1 MKQSETNDRQTLLL
15 ASSAINAYPL
25 LGQKERPMPSPQFS
39 DALDAAAVSGELDGG
54 LGLQVYL
61 PFCASRCVS
70 CDRVA
75 EVTSDPTVIDNY
87 LDGLS
92 REFDLISRRIGRG
105 RPLSQ
110 LLIGGGTPSLL
121 SNAQLARLA
130 QLLERHFALEDDCD
144 TVFEINPDRTSLT
157 QLELVR
163 GLGFRN
169 IRIELRELDP
179 ESRQGLGR
187 SYSPELLAD
196 VVGNARSVG
205 FDTVTL
211 ELLYGLPGQS
221 VKTVRD
227 SLRLITEL
235 NPSRITC
242 RSFTRNEQR
251 FKHQRVIEPHSMP
264 SVAEKMAMFVGAI
277 DEMEAGGYE
286 WVGINSFVAPGDALS
301 VAQAEGRLLRNRL
314 GYTDRPTQVMLGV
327 GLGAISELPNLIS
340 RNHVDLGQ
348 WHQALRHSEHPVSA
362 GVPYTEKES
371 RQKRLLHKLSVSLQ
385 APLSEFQGEEQ
396 DELLAKL
403 QAAGLVTAESSW
415 VRVTPSGRV
424 NFMQHWDP
432 LSGELRLASGG

>member
-1 MKQSETNDRQTLLL
+1 
-15 ASSAINAYPL
+15 
-25 LGQKERPMPSPQFS
+25 
-39 DALDAAAVSGELDGG
+39 
-54 LGLQVYL
+54 
-61 PFCASRCVS
+61 
-70 CDRVA
+70 
-75 EVTSDPTVIDNY
+75 
-87 LDGLS
+87 
-92 REFDLISRRIGRG
+92 
-105 RPLSQ
+105 
-110 LLIGGGTPSLL
+110 
-121 SNAQLARLA
+121 
-130 QLLERHFALEDDCD
+130 
-144 TVFEINPDRTSLT
+144 
-157 QLELVR
+157 
-163 GLGFRN
+163 
-169 IRIELRELDP
+169 
-179 ESRQGLGR
+179 
-187 SYSPELLAD
+187 
-196 VVGNARSVG
+196 
-205 FDTVTL
+205 
-211 ELLYGLPGQS
+211 
-221 VKTVRD
+221 
-227 SLRLITEL
+227 
-235 NPSRITC
+235 
-242 RSFTRNEQR
+242 
-251 FKHQRVIEPHSMP
+251 
-264 SVAEKMAMFVGAI
+264 MFVGAI